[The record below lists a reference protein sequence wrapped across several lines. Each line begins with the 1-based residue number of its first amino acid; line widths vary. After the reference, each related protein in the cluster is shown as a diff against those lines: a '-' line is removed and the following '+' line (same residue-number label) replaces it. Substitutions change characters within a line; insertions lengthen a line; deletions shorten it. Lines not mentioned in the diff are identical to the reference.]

1 MIDLEALCAEFLSV
15 GSKEPILFFDWPP
28 SDPDS
33 TTLVN
38 LALKIRLQSIS
49 GYSRTLDLNSEN
61 SFSILRL
68 IESVFSSKKI
78 FILGYNFKSL
88 FSYYRRVCRSELV
101 LTNVIDLFWYESY
114 RSIESSK
121 GNMNLGLSN
130 FKSLIK
136 DAETYKLYSSY
147 YRDLI
152 SKVVPFMESFPIL
165 NDDTGTIVYSNY
177 NIEGQENGR
186 LSCSCNKKN
195 VFNPHSL
202 GEEKKN
208 LLFYSSNYKYFMQF
222 DYRNMEVAVLA
233 ELSEDSEL
241 LDIVKSPDN
250 NVYSKIFEKVTGV
263 KNHEDAKNL
272 GKKIFL
278 PLIYGQTKNGLSKS
292 LDISID
298 QAEIYFNNAKKYFK
312 KSFDYVEAAQN
323 EASSKGYLEDC
334 FRRKR
339 YFIDGES
346 YKARNFIIQSPSAL
360 ICLESLLKLYREAQD
375 IFAVAFHVHDG
386 YFLAIKKDSIQ
397 EAFYSAKKAL
407 EGKLNLMPNL
417 QLKTTAKLGKTLD
430 KMVLLEKRKEG
441 VI

>member
-15 GSKEPILFFDWPP
+15 GSKEPILFLDWSP

-250 NVYSKIFEKVTGV
+250 NVY
-263 KNHEDAKNL
+263 
-272 GKKIFL
+272 
-278 PLIYGQTKNGLSKS
+278 
-292 LDISID
+292 
-298 QAEIYFNNAKKYFK
+298 
-312 KSFDYVEAAQN
+312 
-323 EASSKGYLEDC
+323 
-334 FRRKR
+334 
-339 YFIDGES
+339 
-346 YKARNFIIQSPSAL
+346 
-360 ICLESLLKLYREAQD
+360 
-375 IFAVAFHVHDG
+375 
-386 YFLAIKKDSIQ
+386 
-397 EAFYSAKKAL
+397 
-407 EGKLNLMPNL
+407 
-417 QLKTTAKLGKTLD
+417 
-430 KMVLLEKRKEG
+430 
-441 VI
+441 

>member
-1 MIDLEALCAEFLSV
+1 MIDLEALCAELLAV
-15 GSKEPILFFDWPP
+15 ASKEPVLFLDWSP
-28 SDPDS
+28 SDPDT

-38 LALKIRLQSIS
+38 LALKIRLQAVS

-68 IESVFSSKKI
+68 IESVFSSKKV
-78 FILGYNFKSL
+78 FIIGYNFKYL

-101 LTNVIDLFWYESY
+101 LNNIIDLFWFESY

-121 GNMNLGLSN
+121 GNLNSSILN
-130 FKSLIK
+130 FKSLLK
-136 DAETYKLYSSY
+136 DSDVYKLYATY

-152 SKVVPFMESFPIL
+152 CKVVPFMESFPIL

-202 GEEKKN
+202 GDEKKN
-208 LLFYSSNYKYFMQF
+208 FLFYNLNYKYFMQF

-233 ELSEDSEL
+233 ELAEDAEL
-241 LDIVKSPDN
+241 LEIVKSPDN
-250 NVYSKIFEKVTGV
+250 NVYSKIFERITGV

-298 QAEIYFNNAKKYFK
+298 QAEVYFHNAKKFFK
-312 KSFDYVEAAQN
+312 KSFEYVESAQS
-323 EASSKGYLEDC
+323 EASSNGFLEDC

-360 ICLESLLKLYREAQD
+360 ICLESLLKLYREAKD

-386 YFLAIKKDSIQ
+386 YFLAIKKDNIE
-397 EAFYSAKKAL
+397 EAFYSAKKVL
-407 EGKLNLMPNL
+407 EDKLSLMPNL
-417 QLKTTAKLGKTLD
+417 QLKTSAKLGKTLD

-441 VI
+441 AT